1 MRAAIYCR
9 VSTDEQADNASLPTQ
24 EASCRAWC
32 AEHGHQVV
40 AVYRD
45 TASGT
50 LWERPE
56 LQRLL
61 ADAQRGAL
69 DLVVCHALDRLSRDP
84 EHVTALRVLLGVA
97 GVSLACATEPVPEDE
112 TGALI
117 AFVRGWAA
125 KREWMQI
132 RERTMRAK
140 RALLE
145 RGLFLAASAPLY
157 GYRHE
162 DGRRVVC
169 EVEAEVVRQI
179 YAWYVLD
186 GLSLREIARRLNADG
201 IPAPAAT
208 RRQFRDGRTP
218 RWGKSTVRR
227 ILTDPAYVGETWAQ
241 RWEARPGRNPR
252 LRDPSEWIRLPDGVT
267 PAIVERS
274 LWLLAQERL
283 RQNRGEHARNE
294 RRPYLLRGL
303 IRCAVCGR
311 RLYSDTERGS
321 TRVYRCASRQSIS
334 GACGAGR
341 VPAERIEYWIWE
353 QVSALLGDLRLIEAE
368 VERRRNV
375 PRDDGIERQRASVQ
389 RELAR
394 IAAQQERLVRRYARA
409 EEDDD
414 VLWELVRRQV
424 AELEVERERL
434 QRRLAEIER
443 AVAERARQEA
453 ELVSLA
459 EYARRVRLNLARMGW
474 EDRRQALEILRV
486 RVTAAGSDPACWSWT
501 WG

>member
-1 MRAAIYCR
+1 MRAAIYLR
-9 VSTDEQADNASLPTQ
+9 VSTEDQADNASLPTQ
-24 EASCRAWC
+24 EASCQSWC
-32 AEHGHQVV
+32 AERGHDVV
-40 AVYRD
+40 AVYQD

-61 ADAQRGAL
+61 ADAQRGAFEV
-69 DLVVCHALDRLSRDP
+69 VVCHALDRLSRDP

-97 GVSLACATEPVPEDE
+97 GVGLACATEPVPADD
-112 TGALI
+112 TGALV
-117 AFVRGWAA
+117 AFIRGWAA
-125 KREWMQI
+125 KREWEQI
-132 RERTMRAK
+132 RERSLRGK

-145 RGLFLAASAPLY
+145 RGVFLAASAPLY

-169 EVEAEVVRQI
+169 ETEAEVVRRI
-179 YAWYVLD
+179 YAWYAIE
-186 GLSLREIARRLNADG
+186 GLSQRKIARRLNAEG
-201 IPAPAAT
+201 VPAPATT
-208 RRQFRDGRTP
+208 RRQFRDGRRP

-227 ILTDPAYVGETWAQ
+227 ILLDPAYVGETWAL
-241 RWEARPGRNPR
+241 RWEAQPGRNPR
-252 LRDPSEWIRLPDGVT
+252 LRDPSEWLRLPDGIT

-274 LWLLAQERL
+274 LWLLAQERM
-283 RQNRGEHARNE
+283 RQNRGERTRNE

-311 RLYSDTERGS
+311 RLWPDAEHGRRT
-321 TRVYRCASRQSIS
+321 YRCSSRQTAG

-341 VPAERIEYWIWE
+341 VPADAIERWIWE
-353 QVSALLGDLRLIEAE
+353 RVSALLGDLRLIEAE
-368 VERRRNV
+368 VERRRNA
-375 PRDDGIERQRASVQ
+375 PRDDGLERQRASVQ

-409 EEDDD
+409 DDDDD

-424 AELEVERERL
+424 VELEAERERL
-434 QRRLAEIER
+434 RERLAEIER
-443 AVAERARQEA
+443 GIAERARQEA

-459 EYARRVRLNLARMGW
+459 EYARRVRVNLARMGW
-474 EDRRQALEILRV
+474 EDRRQALEALRV
-486 RVTAAGSDPACWSWT
+486 RVTAAGSDPAGWSWA

>member
-9 VSTDEQADNASLPTQ
+9 VSTDEQANNASLPTQ
-24 EASCRAWC
+24 ETSCRAWC
-32 AEHGHQVV
+32 AEHGHTVV
-40 AVYRD
+40 AVYAD

-50 LWERPE
+50 VWERLE

-61 ADAQRGAL
+61 ADAQRGVF

-84 EHVTALRVLLGVA
+84 EHVTAVRVLLGIA
-97 GVSLACATEPVPEDE
+97 GVALACVTERVPEDD
-112 TGALI
+112 TGTLV

-125 KREWMQI
+125 KREWTQI

-145 RGLFLAASAPLY
+145 RGVFLAASAPLY

-162 DGRRVVC
+162 EGRRVIC
-169 EVEAEVVRQI
+169 EVEADVVRRI
-179 YAWYVLD
+179 YHWYVLD
-186 GLSLREIARRLNADG
+186 RLSLREIARRLNG
-201 IPAPAAT
+201 EGVPAPAIS
-208 RRQFRDGRTP
+208 RRQYRDGHTP
-218 RWGKSTVRR
+218 HWGKSTVRR
-227 ILTDPAYVGETWAQ
+227 ILTDPAYMGETWAL

-252 LRDPSEWIRLPDGVT
+252 LRDPGEWLRLPDGVT

-274 LWLLAQERL
+274 LWLAAQERL
-283 RQNRGEHARNE
+283 RQNHGERARNE
-294 RRPYLLRGL
+294 QRPYLLRGL

-311 RLYSDTERGS
+311 RMYADVDRG
-321 TRVYRCASRQSIS
+321 RRIYRCSSREFPS

-341 VPAERIEYWIWE
+341 VPAERIERWIWD
-353 QVSALLGDLRLIEAE
+353 QVSALLSDLRLIEAE
-368 VERRRNV
+368 LERRRHT
-375 PRDDGIERQRASVQ
+375 PRDDKLERQRASIE

-409 EEDDD
+409 EDDD
-414 VLWELVRRQV
+414 DALWELVRRQV
-424 AELEVERERL
+424 AELEAERERL
-434 QRRLAEIER
+434 RHLLTEVEQALAER
-443 AVAERARQEA
+443 QRQEI

-459 EYARRVRLNLARMGW
+459 EYARRVRINLQQMD
-474 EDRRQALEILRV
+474 ESERRQALEVLRV
-486 RVTAAGSDPACWSWT
+486 RVTASGSDPRGWSWA

>member
-9 VSTDEQADNASLPTQ
+9 VSTDEQAANASLPTQ
-24 EASCRAWC
+24 EASCRSWC
-32 AEHGHQVV
+32 AEHGDTVV
-40 AVYRD
+40 AVYAD

-50 LWERPE
+50 VWERLE

-61 ADAQRGAL
+61 ADAQRGVF

-84 EHVTALRVLLGVA
+84 EHVTALRVLLGLA
-97 GVSLACATEPVPEDE
+97 GVALACVTERLPEDD
-112 TGALI
+112 TGTLV

-125 KREWMQI
+125 KREWTQI

-145 RGLFLAASAPLY
+145 RGVFLAASVPLY

-169 EVEAEVVRQI
+169 EVEADVVRRI
-179 YAWYVLD
+179 YHWYVLD
-186 GLSLREIARRLNADG
+186 GLSLREIARRLNG
-201 IPAPAAT
+201 EGVPAPAMS
-208 RRQFRDGRTP
+208 RRQYRDGRTP

-227 ILTDPAYVGETWAQ
+227 ILTDPAYIGETWAL

-252 LRDPSEWIRLPDGVT
+252 LRDPREWLRLPDGVT

-274 LWLLAQERL
+274 LWLAAQERL
-283 RQNRGEHARNE
+283 RQNHGERVRNAE
-294 RRPYLLRGL
+294 RFFLLRGL
-303 IRCAVCGR
+303 VRCAVCGR
-311 RLYSDTERGS
+311 RMYADVDRG
-321 TRVYRCASRQSIS
+321 RRIYRCSSRQFPS

-341 VPAERIEYWIWE
+341 VPADRIERWIWD

-368 VERRRNV
+368 LERRRHT
-375 PRDDGIERQRASVQ
+375 PRDDGVERQRASIE

-409 EEDDD
+409 EDDDD

-424 AELEVERERL
+424 AELETERERL
-434 QRRLAEIER
+434 HRRLTEIEQ
-443 AVAERARQEA
+443 ALAERERQEI

-459 EYARRVRLNLARMGW
+459 EYARRVRINLQRMD
-474 EDRRQALEILRV
+474 ESERRQALEVLRV
-486 RVTAAGSDPACWSWT
+486 RVTASGSDPRGWSWA

>member
-9 VSTDEQADNASLPTQ
+9 VSTDEQTANASLPTQ
-24 EASCRAWC
+24 EASCRSWC
-32 AEHGHQVV
+32 AEHGHTVV
-40 AVYRD
+40 AIYAD

-50 LWERPE
+50 LWERAE

-61 ADAQRGAL
+61 TDAQHGAF

-84 EHVTALRVLLGVA
+84 EHVTAVRVLLGLA
-97 GVSLACATEPVPEDE
+97 GVTLACVTERVPEDD
-112 TGALI
+112 TGTLV

-125 KREWMQI
+125 KREWTQI

-145 RGLFLAASAPLY
+145 RGVFLAASAPLY

-162 DGRRVVC
+162 NGRRVVC
-169 EVEAEVVRQI
+169 EVEADVVRRI
-179 YAWYVLD
+179 YHWYVLH
-186 GLSLREIARRLNADG
+186 GLSLREIARKLNG
-201 IPAPAAT
+201 EGVPAPAMS
-208 RRQFRDGRTP
+208 RRQYRDGRTP
-218 RWGKSTVRR
+218 HWGKSTVRR
-227 ILTDPAYVGETWAQ
+227 ILTDPAYMGETWAL

-252 LRDPSEWIRLPDGVT
+252 LRDPREWLRLPDGVT

-274 LWLLAQERL
+274 LWLAAQERL
-283 RQNRGEHARNE
+283 RQNQGEHARNE

-311 RLYSDTERGS
+311 RLYCDAERGGV
-321 TRVYRCASRQSIS
+321 RVYRCSSRQSIS

-341 VPAERIEYWIWE
+341 VPAERIERWIWE
-353 QVSALLGDLRLIEAE
+353 QVSALLSDLRLIEAE
-368 VERRRNV
+368 VERRRNE
-375 PRDDGIERQRASVQ
+375 PKNDGLERQRASIE
-389 RELAR
+389 RELER

-409 EEDDD
+409 EDDD
-414 VLWELVRRQV
+414 DTLWDLVRRQV
-424 AELEVERERL
+424 AELEAERERL
-434 QRRLAEIER
+434 RRRLTEIEQ
-443 AVAERARQEA
+443 AIAERTRRDA

-459 EYARRVRLNLARMGW
+459 EYAQRVRVNLERMDGN
-474 EDRRQALEILRV
+474 ERRQALEALRV
-486 RVTAAGSDPACWSWT
+486 RVTAAGSDPAGWSWV